1 MAHSGDTDLHSD
13 NNNDENDG
21 DTTRTFQPDHN
32 STPGPSRE
40 QLEMTTL
47 NRELREEGAKMAE
60 TSFMEGIDLKTLKKS
75 IEITHGKDEL
85 RNQLPDVKESGIHV
99 SFNEDE
105 GVVMAKHVGQRE
117 ELVRIIKRKEEVY
130 LQVSLRDSNQSLAQ
144 SAKC

>member
-1 MAHSGDTDLHSD
+1 M
-13 NNNDENDG
+13 
-21 DTTRTFQPDHN
+21 
-32 STPGPSRE
+32 
-40 QLEMTTL
+40 

-60 TSFMEGIDLKTLKKS
+60 TSFMDGIDLKTLKKS

-85 RNQLPDVKESGIHV
+85 RNQLPDMKESGIQV

-144 SAKC
+144 SVKC